1 MTHSSIETFYAI
13 VDTMRTQKDTSNEN
27 IEKAAIST
35 TNAFGTVWSI
45 VIHTILFLGAFILI
59 ITGSNLNRVL
69 LVLTTLVSLE
79 AIYLSI
85 FIKMSSNQQTKT
97 LEKVEFA
104 MEEIVEDVDGIRHD
118 VDEIE
123 KDVEEMQEK
132 HATLGHKK

>member
-1 MTHSSIETFYAI
+1 MQKQNIDSSE
-13 VDTMRTQKDTSNEN
+13 Q
-27 IEKAAIST
+27 IEKAAITT

-59 ITGSNLNRVL
+59 ATGANLNRVL

-97 LEKVEFA
+97 LEKVETA
-104 MEEIVEDVDGIRHD
+104 MEEIVEDVEEIRQDVNAIEKEVDGIQLD
-118 VDEIE
+118 MD
-123 KDVEEMQEK
+123 
-132 HATLGHKK
+132 KKEASK